1 MKYMPQFLLPLPK
14 RSSHRFGDCFFFV
27 RQNLSEARACRAS
40 SPSAAGGR
48 CSEARMAQWSKYG
61 VILLYFGHRKRVG
74 EATSSLFVYYRQS
87 CGDNYCFCL
96 QIIQSILINI
106 RVERIIKCVLILLN
120 FYKNKTDNDYQFNV
134 DNLILRDYN
143 ENKKS

>member
-1 MKYMPQFLLPLPK
+1 MKYKPQFLLPLPK
-14 RSSHRFGDCFFFV
+14 RNSHRFGGCFFFV
-27 RQNLSEARACRAS
+27 RQNLSEARACQAS

-48 CSEARMAQWSKYG
+48 CSEARIAQRSKYC
-61 VILLYFGHRKRVG
+61 VTLLYFGHRKRG
-74 EATSSLFVYYRQS
+74 CEATSSPFVYYRQS
-87 CGDNYCFCL
+87 CGDNHCFCL

-106 RVERIIKCVLILLN
+106 RVERIIKCALLLVK
-120 FYKNKTDNDYQFNV
+120 FYKNKTDNDYQFNI